1 MIESRRLAY
10 LDAMGFDIWAAKP
23 PEPELNRL
31 VLQAG
36 DGDTLLICERP
47 DLTAGRF
54 AADVARALAGG
65 VVWAWPDAE
74 GNPGSPSLEEAVGQR
89 LFTRVVLFGS
99 GLQRQI
105 FKGDIPMVVGSARIL
120 VTDGLEELA
129 VRGSA
134 KLAFWNL
141 LSGLSAS
148 NPAANR

>member
-10 LDAMGFDIWAAKP
+10 LDAMGFDIWTAKP
-23 PEPELNRL
+23 PESELNRL

-47 DLTAGRF
+47 DLTASRF
-54 AADVARALAGG
+54 AADVGRALAGSG
-65 VVWAWPDAE
+65 IWAWPDPA
-74 GNPGSPSLEEAVGQR
+74 GCPGSLSLEEAVSQR
-89 LFTRVVLFGS
+89 LFTRVVLFGR
-99 GLQRQI
+99 GLQRQM
-105 FKGDIPMVVGSARIL
+105 FKCDIPLVVGSARIHA
-120 VTDGLEELA
+120 TDGLEELA

-141 LSGLSAS
+141 LSALNAS